1 MPLRIDDTRLTG
13 TWRLIAATSGHLDH
27 RPRVQRATIT
37 LEPPANG
44 TVSYSV
50 DYCTPVGPH
59 SRSGRFRARRAWTRP
74 VGWLNCLQWFAIDAP
89 ETRIYRSTTGAVLS
103 VVTPGS
109 ILVDPGTLLLAEAGV
124 SDESA
129 WSTVLED
136 MAALHL
142 TSLDVRELS
151 WRIKAPGADP
161 HRYSPAGGPS
171 GS

>member
-1 MPLRIDDTRLTG
+1 MPLPIDDPRLTG

-37 LEPPANG
+37 LEPPADG
-44 TVSYSV
+44 TVSYSLE
-50 DYCTPVGPH
+50 YCTPAGPH
-59 SRSGRFRARRAWTRP
+59 SRSGRYHSRRTWDRP
-74 VGWLNCLQWFAIDAP
+74 SSWLTSLRWFAFDAP
-89 ETRIYRSTTGAVLS
+89 GTRIHRSTAGSVLS

-109 ILVDPGTLLLAEAGV
+109 ILVNPGTLLLAEADV

-136 MAALHL
+136 TAALHL

-151 WRIKAPGADP
+151 WRIRAHGADP
-161 HRYSPAGGPS
+161 HRYTPVGAA
-171 GS
+171 

>member
-1 MPLRIDDTRLTG
+1 MPLRIDDPRLTG

-37 LEPPANG
+37 LEPPTDG
-44 TVSYSV
+44 MVSYSL
-50 DYCTPVGPH
+50 DYCTPAGPH
-59 SRSGRFRARRAWTRP
+59 SRSGRFHARRTWSRP
-74 VGWLNCLQWFAIDAP
+74 LTWLSCLRWFAFDAP
-89 ETRIYRSTTGAVLS
+89 ETRIHRSTSGSVVS

-109 ILVDPGTLLLAEAGV
+109 ILVNPGTLLLAEAGV

-151 WRIKAPGADP
+151 WRIKASGADP
-161 HRYSPAGGPS
+161 HRYAPAGAP
-171 GS
+171 